1 VGTVLI
7 NINVRVIVYDEN
19 KCLTNEKRQKK
30 NMKNFKK
37 IPKRYLL
44 SVHLFDESIVLAS
57 KKRQKKIQ
65 FK

>member
-1 VGTVLI
+1 
-7 NINVRVIVYDEN
+7 
-19 KCLTNEKRQKK
+19 
-30 NMKNFKK
+30 MKNFKK